1 MATIRV
7 VWGSQLSKGF
17 VSPVHPSW
25 NPLWL
30 SRSGVEIR
38 LPDFVVPQAPM
49 WHHQPRC
56 FWKNIGRGFQ
66 PSTPLPTLAPSA
78 HPSPPTHH
86 NVSSKSRKRP
96 PQIRQTHVT
105 PHIQNKR
112 QPRKTRE
119 NELRKQPLSTCSWSH
134 TNTRALRVHQ
144 PPPTRQRLAPVF
156 VSRHGTIFRAVQP
169 PHSSLRS
176 AVRKRP
182 AYRSLSYI
190 DGTRRSISNDAAVSI
205 DSELGAGSG

>member
-1 MATIRV
+1 MKFAYPI
-7 VWGSQLSKGF
+7 
-17 VSPVHPSW
+17 
-25 NPLWL
+25 LWC
-30 SRSGVEIR
+30 
-38 LPDFVVPQAPM
+38 
-49 WHHQPRC
+49 HKPRC
-56 FWKNIGRGFQ
+56 GTIS
-66 PSTPLPTLAPSA
+66 PDPLEKYWQGVSA
-78 HPSPPTHH
+78 LHTVTDTRTVGPPVATTHH

-119 NELRKQPLSTCSWSH
+119 NELRKHPMPTCSRSY